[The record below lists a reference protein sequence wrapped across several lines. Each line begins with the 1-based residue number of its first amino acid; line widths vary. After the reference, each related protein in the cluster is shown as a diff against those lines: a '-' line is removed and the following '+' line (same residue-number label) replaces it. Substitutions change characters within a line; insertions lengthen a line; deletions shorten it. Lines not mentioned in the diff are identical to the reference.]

1 MLTQAE
7 EPGEC
12 KNLSFGEA
20 APLKAATG
28 HEKKKKETS
37 QLSGHMEVLGSRR
50 SPGMVKSGH
59 MMQRGGER
67 SAEGTEENYGFHQQ
81 GILLSSLTS
90 HGGNFIHFIVPLNYK
105 SMHSAC

>member
-37 QLSGHMEVLGSRR
+37 QLSGHMEVLGSR
-50 SPGMVKSGH
+50 
-59 MMQRGGER
+59 
-67 SAEGTEENYGFHQQ
+67 
-81 GILLSSLTS
+81 
-90 HGGNFIHFIVPLNYK
+90 
-105 SMHSAC
+105 

>member
-7 EPGEC
+7 ESGEC

-20 APLKAATG
+20 APLKAATR
-28 HEKKKKETS
+28 HEKKETS
-37 QLSGHMEVLGSRR
+37 QLSRHMEVLGSRQ

-59 MMQRGGER
+59 MMQRAGER
-67 SAEGTEENYGFHQQ
+67 NAEGTEENYRFQQQ
-81 GILLSSLTS
+81 GILLSFLTS
-90 HGGNFIHFIVPLNYK
+90 HSGYFIHFTVPLNYK

>member
-7 EPGEC
+7 ESGEC
-12 KNLSFGEA
+12 FGEA

-28 HEKKKKETS
+28 HEKKKETS
-37 QLSGHMEVLGSRR
+37 QLSGHMEVLGSRW

-81 GILLSSLTS
+81 GILLSFLTS
-90 HGGNFIHFIVPLNYK
+90 HGGNFIHFTVPLNYK